1 VLSEEDYGDIACLP
15 RAAIAVIAVDATMA
29 AAYMAARQAEY
40 A

>member
-15 RAAIAVIAVDATMA
+15 RTAIAVIAIDATMA
-29 AAYMAARQAEY
+29 AAYMTVMEAEY